1 MVKEEGILALW
12 RGATPT
18 VARAMTLTYGQLASF
33 DTFKET
39 IQPYTGGPGS
49 GATRAIASFL
59 AGIVASCVSL
69 PADNIKTKLMKMK
82 PNAEGVYPYKGLID
96 CFQKSI

>member
-1 MVKEEGILALW
+1 
-12 RGATPT
+12 
-18 VARAMTLTYGQLASF
+18 MTRS
-33 DTFKET
+33 
-39 IQPYTGGPGS
+39 
-49 GATRAIASFL
+49 IASFL

-96 CFQKSI
+96 CFQKSIQREGVTGLWVGLPTYIIRVGPHSIISLIVLDYLNFTFAKKK